1 MKRIV
6 DRIKGYKELKAD
18 IVHINLRLQ
27 ELEEDITGISSK
39 PSGEKTGKT
48 YKITSTVEVQVE
60 KYLKEKEKLLRQ
72 RVIKERE
79 IARIDNAL
87 TVLKEE
93 EKDIIITKL
102 IDGEN
107 YLLLE
112 LKYNKTYTRLKQI
125 EKKALEK
132 MERYLL

>member
-1 MKRIV
+1 M
-6 DRIKGYKELKAD
+6 
-18 IVHINLRLQ
+18 
-27 ELEEDITGISSK
+27 
-39 PSGEKTGKT
+39 
-48 YKITSTVEVQVE
+48 
-60 KYLKEKEKLLRQ
+60 
-72 RVIKERE
+72 
-79 IARIDNAL
+79 
-87 TVLKEE
+87 KEE

-132 MERYLL
+132 MERYLS